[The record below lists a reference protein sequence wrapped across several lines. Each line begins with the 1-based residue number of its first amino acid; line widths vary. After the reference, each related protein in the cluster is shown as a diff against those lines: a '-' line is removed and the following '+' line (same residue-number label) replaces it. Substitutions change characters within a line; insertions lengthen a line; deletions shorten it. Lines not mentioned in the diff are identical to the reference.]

1 MALLQRVEETLNG
14 STCYIL
20 IRMTSS
26 HEQTNLPLS
35 MSYLINLSIHLFSN
49 QKTND
54 GLHLAPQALTQYILA
69 ASPQVMILEH

>member
-1 MALLQRVEETLNG
+1 MNKQ
-14 STCYIL
+14 
-20 IRMTSS
+20 
-26 HEQTNLPLS
+26 NLPLS